1 MTHSKCL
8 VTAEQNAAYAALM
21 PQTSSIQVFCG
32 LQGVELCQLVL
43 KASWT
48 LQELVDAVSRE
59 TNIPGDCFRLLWGG
73 SGLSAGPL
81 PMPLL
86 RKSDIPVKVTLV
98 RINPSWAAAL
108 DRVVASLVPE
118 LPSIACIC
126 DGPDLDLSGEV
137 RTCFA
142 ENRDLALAA
151 VQYSGSF
158 LMHFPEDLLH
168 DKELVSTALREC
180 GSALRFVPV
189 PLRRDREVV
198 LIAVQNDGEA
208 LFYAPPEL
216 QADAEVAGAA
226 VAQVGQAMRHAST
239 LLKQDRAFVFEAAR
253 RCANTFLY
261 AHERLR
267 QDKALVMSIVRVNG
281 DVLTHVPQ
289 ALRSDRDVC
298 MAARAYWA
306 GEGDA
311 PPSAE
316 GFVRQGLL
324 LEPSERAKLAA
335 QAVRE
340 GRPT

>member
-43 KASWT
+43 KAST

-59 TNIPGDCFRLLWGG
+59 INIPGDCFRLLWGG
-73 SGLSAGPL
+73 AGLGAGRL

-98 RINPSWAAAL
+98 RINPAWAAAL

-126 DGPDLDLSGEV
+126 DGPALDLSGEV

-198 LIAVQNDGEA
+198 LVAVQNDGEA

-253 RCANTFLY
+253 RRANTFLY

-267 QDKALVMSIVRVNG
+267 QDKAFVMPIVRVNG

-311 PPSAE
+311 PPSAQ
-316 GFVRQGLL
+316 GLVRQGLL